1 MQTNLHG
8 HAAAAAALLVA
19 AAGAAAA
26 AQAPSGAM
34 VEWPYVGADQ
44 GASKYSPLADIDA
57 SNVEGLGIAW
67 TWEPNELPNQ
77 EFRTRPGSFEVM
89 PLMIDDVVYVS
100 TMYTRVVALDAETG
114 DELWAFDPEAWRT
127 GPEGGPPGG
136 FEHRGVAAWPAT
148 ANRAAPPRSGEP
160 PGGPPA
166 GRGRHASGSNA
177 HSSAPVSASGA
188 TPRVDMVAT

>member
-1 MQTNLHG
+1 MQKQRNTH
-8 HAAAAAALLVA
+8 
-19 AAGAAAA
+19 AAGAAAVLAAALFIAATGSRAA
-26 AQAPSGAM
+26 AQEPSAGM

-57 SNVEGLGIAW
+57 SNVERLGVAW

-77 EFRTRPGSFEVM
+77 AFRTRPGSFEVM

-127 GPEGGPPGG
+127 GPGGRSSRRLQAP
-136 FEHRGVAAWPAT
+136 RRRRVAGQREPDRPARARTCGSSSTAAT
-148 ANRAAPPRSGEP
+148 ASTR
-160 PGGPPA
+160 
-166 GRGRHASGSNA
+166 
-177 HSSAPVSASGA
+177 
-188 TPRVDMVAT
+188 